1 MSCSVKPVKQEIVAH
16 QAQKPGQGWVP
27 GYGHQAQVLM
37 HPGVCSDLKSLEKD
51 RIESEHHEARW
62 HGDDAVVDR
71 DVRHAKPPSQQR
83 IDEEKDE
90 KKRNNL
96 G

>member
-1 MSCSVKPVKQEIVAH
+1 
-16 QAQKPGQGWVP
+16 
-27 GYGHQAQVLM
+27 M
-37 HPGVCSDLKSLEKD
+37 HPGVCSDLKSLEED
-51 RIESEHHEARW
+51 RIEREHHEASR

-96 G
+96 E